1 MLEEIFDST
10 NLSTSTLLNKT
21 GQNILVVDKEGR
33 IVFANKE
40 ARESVEKN
48 GKGLVGQYLRSN
60 LIGPE
65 GDEGESLQNSPVYQT
80 LHNGKKKRIGSNLF
94 WKSNG
99 TRIPVSCT
107 ASPLENEAGQVV
119 GALVSL
125 TNESEIAKLR
135 DELRHYKTHDRLTGL
150 PNHFKFR
157 EELEARLSSG
167 RLDDPAAVFLI
178 DIDRFREVNNSL
190 GLNAADD
197 LLTTTAE
204 LIEGELSNS
213 DLLARFGGDE
223 FIILS
228 PDKDRDRAEKLA
240 TEIIRAVRKQGFK
253 MEGTNV
259 QATVSMGYTLFP
271 DQGKNTD
278 ELLAKADMALSQA
291 KKSGRNQYKIYDP
304 VQDSQEEVKSRVG
317 WVNQINSAIKENN
330 FVLYAQPIL
339 ELGSDDISHYE
350 ILIRMSE
357 GGGELISP
365 GRFLPVA
372 EKFGLSRDIDKWVV
386 NETLT
391 NLHETSTGGLE
402 HQFAINLSGQSMTDN
417 ELLNWLKCNQSMDG
431 KNFEKILF
439 EVTETAALSNIG
451 SANDFISALRDRGSK
466 FALDDFGMGFS
477 SFNYLKQLS
486 VDYLKIDGSFIQNLP
501 RDSMNQDLVQSIV
514 EVAHRLQ
521 KETIAEFVED
531 EETLQMV
538 RNYGT
543 DHAQGFHI
551 GRPQPL
557 QSLL

>member
-1 MLEEIFDST
+1 
-10 NLSTSTLLNKT
+10 
-21 GQNILVVDKEGR
+21 VVDEEGK
-33 IVFANKE
+33 IVFANTEARKNVGKNGDKLIGKYLQSNLVGSE
-40 ARESVEKN
+40 DDEVARES
-48 GKGLVGQYLRSN
+48 LPLIQTFRS
-60 LIGPE
+60 
-65 GDEGESLQNSPVYQT
+65 
-80 LHNGKKKRIGSNLF
+80 GKKKHIEDGLF

-99 TRIPVSCT
+99 DQIPVCCK
-107 ASPLENEAGQVV
+107 ASPLEDDKGEII

-125 TNESEIAKLR
+125 TNESEMAELKE
-135 DELRHYKTHDRLTGL
+135 ELRYHKNHDGLTGL
-150 PNHFKFR
+150 PNHLKFR
-157 EELEARLSSG
+157 EELKRRINSDELN
-167 RLDDPAAVFLI
+167 DPAAVFLI
-178 DIDRFREVNNSL
+178 DIDRFKEVNNSL
-190 GLNAADD
+190 GLKAADE

-204 LIEGELSNS
+204 LIQNELSNS

-228 PDKDRDRAEKLA
+228 PDKDRNRAEKLA
-240 TEIIRAVRKQGFK
+240 TAIIRAIRKEGFK
-253 MEGTNV
+253 SDGTKV
-259 QATVSMGYTLFP
+259 QATISMGYTLFP
-271 DQGKNTD
+271 EQGENTD

-291 KKSGRNQYKIYDP
+291 KRSGRNQSKIYDP
-304 VQDSQEEVKSRVG
+304 AQDSQKAVKSRVG

-350 ILIRMSE
+350 VLIRMAE

-386 NETLT
+386 NETL
-391 NLHETSTGGLE
+391 NSLHETSAGGLD

-431 KNFEKILF
+431 KNFDRILF

-486 VDYLKIDGSFIQNLP
+486 VDYLKIDGSFIQDLP
-501 RDSMNQDLVQSIV
+501 KDSMNQDLVQSIV

-531 EETLQMV
+531 EETLRMV

>member
-1 MLEEIFDST
+1 MEEIFDSV
-10 NLSTSTLLNKT
+10 NINASTALNKT
-21 GQNILVVDKEGR
+21 GQNILVVDEEGK

-40 ARESVEKN
+40 AEENVGKN
-48 GKGLVGQYLRSN
+48 GEELVGKYLESN
-60 LIGPE
+60 LIDPE
-65 GDEGESLQNSPVYQT
+65 EDGDSQESSPIFKSIQNENEKST
-80 LHNGKKKRIGSNLF
+80 TDNLI

-99 TRIPVSCT
+99 DNIPVSCT

-125 TNESEIAKLR
+125 TNEKEMAELR
-135 DELRHYKTHDRLTGL
+135 DELQYQKTHDRLTGL
-150 PNHFKFR
+150 PNHLKFR
-157 EELEARLSSG
+157 RELEDRLGSG

-178 DIDRFREVNNSL
+178 DIDRFKEVNNSL
-190 GLNAADD
+190 GLKAADK

-204 LIEGELSNS
+204 LIQNELSNS

-228 PDKDRDRAEKLA
+228 PDKDRNRAEKLA
-240 TEIIRAVRKQGFK
+240 TEIIRAIRKEGFK
-253 MEGTNV
+253 ADGTKV
-259 QATVSMGYTLFP
+259 QATISMGYTLFP
-271 DQGKNTD
+271 VQGKNTD

-291 KKSGRNQYKIYDP
+291 KRSGRNQSKIYDP
-304 VQDSQEEVKSRVG
+304 AQDSQEEVKSRVG

-350 ILIRMSE
+350 VLIRMAE

-365 GRFLPVA
+365 GKFLPVA

-386 NETLT
+386 NETL
-391 NLHETSTGGLE
+391 NSLHETSAGGMD

-431 KNFEKILF
+431 KNFDKILF

-486 VDYLKIDGSFIQNLP
+486 VDYLKIDGSFIQDLP
-501 RDSMNQDLVQSIV
+501 SDSMNQDLVQSIV
-514 EVAHRLQ
+514 EVAHRLH

-531 EETLQMV
+531 EETLRMV